1 MAPDVLEQLYSV
13 EPEQFVAERK
23 RLERSLRGEGRAE
36 EAAMEEST
44 RAFAPDFRRVA
55 PDGRV
60 QGRGEVIAMLRQARG
75 TRERGFAIRVEV
87 REARSLDADLALVLY
102 DEHQVEGGAARPSR
116 RASAL
121 LGLDARAP
129 GGVAWRHLQETWIDP
144 APG

>member
-1 MAPDVLEQLYSV
+1 MATLAREEVAARHGF
-13 EPEQFVAERK
+13 FVRWFT
-23 RLERSLRGEGRAE
+23 GRAE
-36 EAAMEEST
+36 EAAMEEAA
-44 RAFAPDFRRVA
+44 RAFAPDFRRLA

-60 QGRGEVIAMLRQARG
+60 QDRGAVIAMLREARG

-87 REARSLDADLALVLY
+87 HDARALGADLALVLY
-102 DEHQVEGGAARPSR
+102 DEHQAEGGAARPAR